1 VAHGE
6 VFIFGVAKNKMVIFS
21 PAERVGVRSKYNFFK
36 TSQEN
41 RQNIIRGN
49 YCKKE
54 KKAGRYCSRGAHEHY
69 TNVCGD
75 CVVYQ

>member
-1 VAHGE
+1 MVKFLFLE
-6 VFIFGVAKNKMVIFS
+6 LLKNKMVIFS

-49 YCKKE
+49 YLKRKKSW
-54 KKAGRYCSRGAHEHY
+54 KGGAHEHY

>member
-1 VAHGE
+1 MVKFLFLE
-6 VFIFGVAKNKMVIFS
+6 LLKNKMVIFS
-21 PAERVGVRSKYNFFK
+21 PAERVGVRSKYIFLK

-54 KKAGRYCSRGAHEHY
+54 KKSWKVLFTGC
-69 TNVCGD
+69 T
-75 CVVYQ
+75 

>member
-1 VAHGE
+1 MVKFLFLE
-6 VFIFGVAKNKMVIFS
+6 LLKNKMVIFS

-49 YCKKE
+49 YCKNE
-54 KKAGRYCSRGAHEHY
+54 KKLEGTVHGVHMNITQMY
-69 TNVCGD
+69 
-75 CVVYQ
+75 VVTV